1 MDNSPNQEIRVLAD
15 LAELS
20 RAATEDSLRIA
31 RDAVQRHGRCAI
43 ALGGG
48 HTPEQMYRLWA
59 EQYREQFPWE
69 HMHLFWGDERYVP
82 REDPHSNYRMVREAL
97 LERVSLPAANVHP
110 MPTDFAQPDDAARA
124 YEAELRRFF
133 SPGEPAFDL
142 VFLGLGGEG
151 HTASLFPGSPALAER
166 ERWVVAVRA
175 PAEPPVRLSLTLP
188 VLSRARNVF
197 FLVAG
202 SGKQEI
208 VASIRGDPESAAR
221 RYPAAMVRPAG
232 PVVWFLDRAAAASA

>member
-20 RAATEDSLRIA
+20 RAAAEDSLRIS
-31 RDAVQRHGRCAI
+31 RDAVQRRGRCAI

-59 EQYREQFPWE
+59 EQYAQQFPWE
-69 HMHLFWGDERYVP
+69 NMHLFWGDERYVP
-82 REDPHSNYRMVREAL
+82 REDPHSNYRMVRKAL

-133 SPGEPAFDL
+133 SAGEPAFDL

-188 VLSRARNVF
+188 VLNRARNVF

-221 RYPAAMVRPAG
+221 RYPAAMVQPAG
-232 PVVWFLDRAAAASA
+232 RVVWFLDQAAAAAA